1 MVSIL
6 SDTRKDLIEEN
17 EEKSKN
23 GIDKAMEKWHKVNE
37 ILVLY
42 IEHAD
47 LEKTEMYMAEAN
59 SYIETKEYT
68 MAVQSVDTSIFL
80 LEHFKD
86 KYKFS
91 LENIF

>member
-1 MVSIL
+1 MSSIL
-6 SDTRKDLIEEN
+6 SDTRKELIEEN
-17 EEKSKN
+17 EEEAKR
-23 GIDKAMEKWHKVNE
+23 GIEKALEKWHEANE
-37 ILVLY
+37 TLVIY

-47 LEKTEMYMAEAN
+47 IEKTEMYITEAK

-86 KYKFS
+86 KYKFT
-91 LENIF
+91 LKNIF